1 MLQKQQESCHD
12 SSVCGLDLT
21 LPLDFVRQWVR
32 LTTKQHWTAKV
43 KDCEAAN
50 NDVPSTEAVSPQ
62 QTFVKNEILPV
73 HETDISVTT
82 DVVCAQKT
90 YLYAKITGVNLCMKE
105 GRLQLSIVDVK
116 IDSCDANT
124 GLASPGDVDSQS
136 PHSSRSQTCRHSH
149 AAPVDCTDNIL
160 CKTLPESTA
169 QLDIDP
175 CVKSNST
182 SCVVT
187 THGTCKPS
195 DTSTTTSDTSHVG
208 TSAQSAK
215 SITGTDTEGKRKE
228 KRNQPEKK
236 RKKTI

>member
-50 NDVPSTEAVSPQ
+50 SDVPSTEAVSPQ

-82 DVVCAQKT
+82 DVVCEQKT

-124 GLASPGDVDSQS
+124 GLASPEDVDSQS

-149 AAPVDCTDNIL
+149 AAPVDCTDHIV
-160 CKTLPESTA
+160 CKTLPESKA

-175 CVKSNST
+175 CVKSSST
-182 SCVVT
+182 SCVVA
-187 THGTCKPS
+187 THGTCKTS
-195 DTSTTTSDTSHVG
+195 DTSTTTSDIRHLG
-208 TSAQSAK
+208 ISAQSAK
-215 SITGTDTEGKRKE
+215 SITGTDFYLFIFQPKK
-228 KRNQPEKK
+228 KRN
-236 RKKTI
+236 KTI